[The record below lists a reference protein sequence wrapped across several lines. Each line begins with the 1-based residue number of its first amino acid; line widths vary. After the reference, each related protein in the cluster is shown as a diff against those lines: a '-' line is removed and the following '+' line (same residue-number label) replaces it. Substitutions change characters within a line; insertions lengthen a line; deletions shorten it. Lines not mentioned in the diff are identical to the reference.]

1 MQLTSEGSEHDELD
15 FEFLGNRE
23 GKPYTLQT
31 NVYANGKGDREQRLH
46 LWFDPTANFHDYK
59 FFGTNI
65 RLWVYKNKSN
75 IGAGYPRKGMQ
86 IEASLWNG
94 ESWATDGGQAKIN
107 WTYAP
112 FKAGFQGFDVSGCQT
127 QSSSND
133 QRCLNSDHKYWWNS
147 QKFWQLDPTQQDN
160 IKMCSKSISTMT
172 IVKIGKVTTSHYC
185 VFPKEESNDGSCSEA
200 TLALSLLLLLPIL
213 SSATGEEEFSEEL
226 LLKPLP
232 DRKVLAHF
240 HFQSEA
246 TISDDS
252 FARHHHLFP
261 KSISQLV
268 KKYHIKEMELS
279 FTQGRWNY
287 ERWGGFD
294 PMSSRNAKPPG
305 VELWAVF
312 DVPLHQVDASWK
324 NLTHSLSGLF
334 CASINFLESS
344 TSYFV
349 PKWAFPPA
357 LDNLRYGTLPREAVC
372 TENLTPW
379 LKLLPCR
386 DKAGLSTL
394 MDRPSIYRSFYH
406 SQRLHL
412 TTSRAAADGLN
423 SGVILEQTLTVVLQP
438 NIQRAGINYLSET
451 NLQPSWS
458 LSSIFGRKINGRC
471 VLAKSS
477 NVYLQVESG
486 LVAQLENLQK
496 NTAVY
501 AANDTDPEDFGGNL
515 GFELSVTPYRVHRE
529 VGKSSSILYE
539 YPIKEYKDTEQF
551 DLGLTWKHP
560 VVWSSPH
567 APLYASRFLMG
578 SGNERGTIAISLK
591 STELTQGFFAISN
604 LEERCK
610 LQVNVLQIVP
620 WYIKVYYHTLQLL
633 VDERPQVI
641 TDFVERMHV
650 SPSED
655 KVSPGVMELVLRFP
669 CEIKSAVLNIEFD
682 KGFLH
687 IDEYPPD
694 ANQGFDIPSAII
706 SFPDYH
712 ASLQFSDNSISKSPM
727 LSKLQ
732 EKSPVLSYTEVL
744 LVPLTTPD
752 FSMPYNVITIT
763 CTVFALYFGSL
774 LNVLRRRVAEE
785 ERLLKNKG

>member
-1 MQLTSEGSEHDELD
+1 MALT
-15 FEFLGNRE
+15 
-23 GKPYTLQT
+23 
-31 NVYANGKGDREQRLH
+31 
-46 LWFDPTANFHDYK
+46 PT
-59 FFGTNI
+59 
-65 RLWVYKNKSN
+65 
-75 IGAGYPRKGMQ
+75 
-86 IEASLWNG
+86 
-94 ESWATDGGQAKIN
+94 
-107 WTYAP
+107 
-112 FKAGFQGFDVSGCQT
+112 
-127 QSSSND
+127 
-133 QRCLNSDHKYWWNS
+133 
-147 QKFWQLDPTQQDN
+147 
-160 IKMCSKSISTMT
+160 T
-172 IVKIGKVTTSHYC
+172 ILT
-185 VFPKEESNDGSCSEA
+185 
-200 TLALSLLLLLPIL
+200 LSLLLLLPIL
-213 SSATGEEEFSEEL
+213 SSTKVVEEEEFSEEL

-232 DRKVLAHF
+232 DRKILTHF
-240 HFQSEA
+240 HFQTEA
-246 TISDDS
+246 PISDHS

-261 KSISQLV
+261 KSIAQLV
-268 KKYHIKEMELS
+268 KKFHIKAMELS

-294 PMSSRNAKPPG
+294 PISSQNAKPPG

-312 DVPLHQVDASWK
+312 DVPPHQVDAYWK

-344 TSYFV
+344 SSYSA
-349 PKWAFPPA
+349 PKWASQSA
-357 LDNLRYGTLPREAVC
+357 LGSLRYGTLPREAVC

-386 DKAGLSTL
+386 DKAGLSGL

-412 TTSRAAADGLN
+412 TAPADGLD
-423 SGVILEQTLTVVLQP
+423 SGIILEQTLTVVLQP
-438 NIQRAGINYLSET
+438 NIQRAGINYPDET
-451 NLQPSWS
+451 KIQPSWS

-477 NVYLQVESG
+477 NVYLQVERG
-486 LVAQLENLQK
+486 LVTQLENLEK
-496 NTAVY
+496 NTVAYDSNGTGTEVLRR
-501 AANDTDPEDFGGNL
+501 NL
-515 GFELSVTPYRVHRE
+515 GFELSITPDKVHRE
-529 VGKSSSILYE
+529 LEKSSSILYE
-539 YPIKEYKDTEQF
+539 YSIKGYNDTEQF
-551 DLGLTWKHP
+551 DLGLIWKYP

-578 SGNERGTIAISLK
+578 SGNERGSIAISLK
-591 STELTQGFFAISN
+591 STELTKGFIAANNF
-604 LEERCK
+604 EEK
-610 LQVNVLQIVP
+610 YEKPHAV
-620 WYIKVYYHTLQLL
+620 
-633 VDERPQVI
+633 
-641 TDFVERMHV
+641 TDFVDKMSV

-655 KVSPGVMELVLRFP
+655 KVSPGVMELVLKFP
-669 CEIKSAVLNIEFD
+669 CEIKSALLNIEFD

-706 SFPDYH
+706 SFPDFH
-712 ASLQFSDNSISKSPM
+712 ASLQFPNNSISNSPM

-774 LNVLRRRVAEE
+774 LNVLRRRVGEE
-785 ERLLKNKG
+785 ERLLKNKDANKAAFLRRILDKFRGRSSESTQPQQPSSSSSSSFITPKLFLKVLLVAGIAVIWQYYLK

>member
-1 MQLTSEGSEHDELD
+1 MALT
-15 FEFLGNRE
+15 
-23 GKPYTLQT
+23 
-31 NVYANGKGDREQRLH
+31 
-46 LWFDPTANFHDYK
+46 PT
-59 FFGTNI
+59 
-65 RLWVYKNKSN
+65 
-75 IGAGYPRKGMQ
+75 
-86 IEASLWNG
+86 
-94 ESWATDGGQAKIN
+94 
-107 WTYAP
+107 
-112 FKAGFQGFDVSGCQT
+112 
-127 QSSSND
+127 
-133 QRCLNSDHKYWWNS
+133 
-147 QKFWQLDPTQQDN
+147 
-160 IKMCSKSISTMT
+160 T
-172 IVKIGKVTTSHYC
+172 ILT
-185 VFPKEESNDGSCSEA
+185 
-200 TLALSLLLLLPIL
+200 LSLLLLLPIL
-213 SSATGEEEFSEEL
+213 SSTKVVEEEEFSEEL

-232 DRKVLAHF
+232 DRKILTHF
-240 HFQSEA
+240 HFQTEA
-246 TISDDS
+246 PISDHS

-261 KSISQLV
+261 KSIAQLV
-268 KKYHIKEMELS
+268 KKFHIKAMELS

-294 PMSSRNAKPPG
+294 PISSQNAKPPG

-312 DVPLHQVDASWK
+312 DVPPHQVDAYWK

-344 TSYFV
+344 SSYSA
-349 PKWAFPPA
+349 PKWASQSA
-357 LDNLRYGTLPREAVC
+357 LGSLRYGTLPREAVC

-386 DKAGLSTL
+386 DKAGLSAL

-412 TTSRAAADGLN
+412 TAPADGLD
-423 SGVILEQTLTVVLQP
+423 SGIILEQTLTVVLQP
-438 NIQRAGINYLSET
+438 NIQRAGINYPDET
-451 NLQPSWS
+451 KIQPSWS

-477 NVYLQVESG
+477 NVYLQVERG
-486 LVAQLENLQK
+486 LVTQLENLEK
-496 NTAVY
+496 NTVVY
-501 AANDTDPEDFGGNL
+501 DSNDTGTEVLRRNL
-515 GFELSVTPYRVHRE
+515 GFELSITPDKVHRE
-529 VGKSSSILYE
+529 LEKSSSILYE
-539 YPIKEYKDTEQF
+539 YSIKGYNDTEQF
-551 DLGLTWKHP
+551 DLGLIWKYP
-560 VVWSSPH
+560 VAWSSPH

-578 SGNERGTIAISLK
+578 SGNERGSIAISLK
-591 STELTQGFFAISN
+591 STELTKGFIAAN
-604 LEERCK
+604 NVEEKCK
-610 LQVNVLQIVP
+610 LQVDVLQIVP
-620 WYIKVYYHTLQLL
+620 WYIKVYYHTLQIL
-633 VDERPQVI
+633 VDEKPHAV
-641 TDFVERMHV
+641 TDFVEKMSV

-669 CEIKSAVLNIEFD
+669 CEIKSAILNIEFD

-706 SFPDYH
+706 SFPDFH
-712 ASLQFSDNSISKSPM
+712 ASLQFPNNSISNSPM

-774 LNVLRRRVAEE
+774 LNVLRRRVEEE
-785 ERLLKNKG
+785 ERLLKNKDANKAAFLRRILDKFRGRSSESTQPQQSSSSSSSSFITPKLFLKVLLVAGIAVIWQYYLK

>member
-1 MQLTSEGSEHDELD
+1 
-15 FEFLGNRE
+15 
-23 GKPYTLQT
+23 
-31 NVYANGKGDREQRLH
+31 
-46 LWFDPTANFHDYK
+46 
-59 FFGTNI
+59 
-65 RLWVYKNKSN
+65 
-75 IGAGYPRKGMQ
+75 
-86 IEASLWNG
+86 
-94 ESWATDGGQAKIN
+94 
-107 WTYAP
+107 
-112 FKAGFQGFDVSGCQT
+112 
-127 QSSSND
+127 
-133 QRCLNSDHKYWWNS
+133 
-147 QKFWQLDPTQQDN
+147 
-160 IKMCSKSISTMT
+160 
-172 IVKIGKVTTSHYC
+172 
-185 VFPKEESNDGSCSEA
+185 
-200 TLALSLLLLLPIL
+200 
-213 SSATGEEEFSEEL
+213 
-226 LLKPLP
+226 
-232 DRKVLAHF
+232 
-240 HFQSEA
+240 
-246 TISDDS
+246 
-252 FARHHHLFP
+252 
-261 KSISQLV
+261 
-268 KKYHIKEMELS
+268 MELS

-294 PMSSRNAKPPG
+294 PISSRNAKPPG

-312 DVPLHQVDASWK
+312 DVPLDQVDASWK

-344 TSYFV
+344 TSYSA
-349 PKWAFPPA
+349 PKWAFQSA
-357 LDNLRYGTLPREAVC
+357 LGSLRYGTLPREAVC

-386 DKAGLSTL
+386 DKAGLSAL

-412 TTSRAAADGLN
+412 SISGASADGLD
-423 SGVILEQTLTVVLQP
+423 SQVILEQTLTVVLQP
-438 NIQRAGINYLSET
+438 NIQRAGMNYLSET
-451 NLQPSWS
+451 KIQPSWS

-471 VLAKSS
+471 VLAKLS
-477 NVYLQVESG
+477 NVYLQLERG
-486 LVAQLENLQK
+486 LVAQIENLQK

-501 AANDTDPEDFGGNL
+501 AANDSGPDDFRRNI
-515 GFELSVTPYRVHRE
+515 GFELSVMPDRVHRE
-529 VGKSSSILYE
+529 VEKSSSILYE

-578 SGNERGTIAISLK
+578 SGNERGTISISMK
-591 STELTQGFFAISN
+591 STELSQGFIATN
-604 LEERCK
+604 NTGERCK

-633 VDERPQVI
+633 VDERIQVVS
-641 TDFVERMHV
+641 DFVERMRV

-655 KVSPGVMELVLRFP
+655 KVSTGVMELVLRFP
-669 CEIKSAVLNIEFD
+669 CEVKSALLNIEFD

-706 SFPDYH
+706 SFPDFH
-712 ASLQFSDNSISKSPM
+712 AGLQFSDDSISKTPM

-763 CTVFALYFGSL
+763 CTIFALYFGSL
-774 LNVLRRRVAEE
+774 LNVLRRRVGEE
-785 ERLLKNKG
+785 ERLLKNKDATKGAFLRRVLTKLSSKLRGRSPESTQPRSSLSFITPKLILRVLVVAGIAVAWHYYSQ